1 MVRRKTKRHA
11 KWITRLVWRKRVVTD
26 NIAAVYRNVTVPVR
40 SCRPSNR
47 GEDYTLDWNAMEPV
61 LIREAPHAT
70 RVYGEASPIGVQ
82 LLEDGLAAHPV
93 GVQVVAFHC
102 YDTSIPGSGLTAVP
116 ALSRLVS
123 GYGLPLWCSEMTPAI
138 HPHFAGHRDRRAIQR
153 ESFMGAVGVAQR
165 PDDRQLRLAELLRH
179 APPPA

>member
-1 MVRRKTKRHA
+1 MVRRGMVRRKTKRHA

-40 SCRPSNR
+40 SCRPSNK

-61 LIREAPHAT
+61 LIRDAPQAT
-70 RVYGEASPIGVQ
+70 RVYGEGSPTGVQ
-82 LLEDGLAAHPV
+82 LLKDGLAAHPV

-138 HPHFAGHRDRRAIQR
+138 HPHFAAIT
-153 ESFMGAVGVAQR
+153 ETAAQFNGR
-165 PDDRQLRLAELLRH
+165 VSWVLSVSPNVRMIANYVW
-179 APPPA
+179 PTY